1 MFFCEICEI
10 FKSTYFEENLRK
22 TALFVSPQNT
32 IANSIDEFGLD
43 ETSHSAK
50 QVFFFKRNNFICSNT
65 AISFIYKFKNV
76 SLTFQL
82 IFFLNFL
89 LCALF
94 KFYLTAGKL
103 GLYDV
108 S

>member
-10 FKSTYFEENLRK
+10 FKSTYFEENLIK

-50 QVFFFKRNNFICSNT
+50 QVFFFLNVIILFVQIQPYHLY
-65 AISFIYKFKNV
+65 IS
-76 SLTFQL
+76 
-82 IFFLNFL
+82 
-89 LCALF
+89 
-94 KFYLTAGKL
+94 
-103 GLYDV
+103 
-108 S
+108 